1 MYLGLVIPS
10 LILGVSLAILIRF
23 LNYYL
28 LAPLSLGYGFGD
40 AWHWDYGL
48 WSVVVGHTTF
58 NIPLATLVLLIS
70 FREYDWS
77 LNEAAMNLGADEI
90 TTFLRVTV
98 PNIMPGIISAILLG
112 FTFSFDELPVTL
124 FLYGQDVITVPI
136 FIYGLIAKKTISPRV
151 NAASTIVL
159 VLSLA
164 FVAITTK
171 IGKKGGQL
179 FRI

>member
-1 MYLGLVIPS
+1 
-10 LILGVSLAILIRF
+10 
-23 LNYYL
+23 
-28 LAPLSLGYGFGD
+28 
-40 AWHWDYGL
+40 
-48 WSVVVGHTTF
+48 
-58 NIPLATLVLLIS
+58 
-70 FREYDWS
+70 
-77 LNEAAMNLGADEI
+77 
-90 TTFLRVTV
+90 
-98 PNIMPGIISAILLG
+98 MPGIISAILLG